1 MNSWWYEGKKNILTH
16 MSLSTNAAHIVL
28 GILLFLGA
36 AILAR
41 RTKHAPALALGWVLL
56 VQVTNEI
63 LDCLDWI
70 AWTGRVNWSEAF
82 SDTVYTLALPV
93 LLALLWRHQRQRRAK
108 ANTKEQP

>member
-1 MNSWWYEGKKNILTH
+1 

-28 GILLFLGA
+28 GILLFLGV
-36 AILAR
+36 AILVR

-70 AWTGRVNWSEAF
+70 AWTGHVNWSEAF

-93 LLALLWRHQRQRRAK
+93 LLTLSWRYQRQRWAK